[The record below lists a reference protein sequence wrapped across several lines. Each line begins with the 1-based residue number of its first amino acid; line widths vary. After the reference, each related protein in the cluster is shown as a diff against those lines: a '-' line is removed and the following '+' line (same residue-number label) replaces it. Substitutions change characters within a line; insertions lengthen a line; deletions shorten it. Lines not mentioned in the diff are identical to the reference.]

1 MQDVSL
7 YGHITF
13 DRVFSK
19 TSNYC
24 TVGSMGN
31 VWKTLNT
38 INPSL
43 KISLNPTAFGE
54 AVIYVDL
61 DKSERCSIANLNN
74 FTKSP
79 KIQRSRW
86 HHILYINELKDLSF
100 IDDINTGIISADI
113 CAGQTLPDLKVLK
126 KIDFLFISDED
137 LFMDVD
143 ELSKLVKG
151 TVILHHSGGSIAIDG
166 NTRIENSVKRID
178 NVNVLGCGD
187 MLASF
192 FINEYLNTQIK
203 SKKPNLKSI
212 IKQSHTLIS
221 TTLLNT
227 K

>member
-7 YGHITF
+7 YGHLTF

-24 TVGSMGN
+24 SVGSMGN

-54 AVIYVDL
+54 AVIYVDV

-79 KIQRSRW
+79 EIQRSNW

-100 IDDINTGIISADI
+100 IRDINTGVISADI
-113 CAGQTLPDLKVLK
+113 CAGQVLPDLEVLS

-137 LFMDVD
+137 LFMDI
-143 ELSKLVKG
+143 EALSKLVKG
-151 TVILHHSGGSIAIDG
+151 TVIMHHSGGSIAITG
-166 NTRIENSVKRID
+166 TNRLENSINRID

-187 MLASF
+187 MFASF
-192 FINEYLNTQIK
+192 FINEYLNTQK
-203 SKKPNLKSI
+203 NSKNIDLNSI
-212 IKQSHTLIS
+212 IKQSHALVS
-221 TTLLNT
+221 TTLLNN